1 MRLKLRRILRAA
13 RKRFAALFAKASVE
27 RVGFAAVGTE
37 LAQRLAALV
46 AKLRVRVD
54 RLPAERTDDS
64 RARAIGGGSDRGGG
78 DVTAG

>member
-1 MRLKLRRILRAA
+1 MVLSVV

-37 LAQRLAALV
+37 LAKKLAALV
-46 AKLRVRVD
+46 AKLSVRVN
-54 RLPAERTDDS
+54 RLSAERADDS
-64 RARAIGGGSDRGGG
+64 RALPRGGGVDRGGG